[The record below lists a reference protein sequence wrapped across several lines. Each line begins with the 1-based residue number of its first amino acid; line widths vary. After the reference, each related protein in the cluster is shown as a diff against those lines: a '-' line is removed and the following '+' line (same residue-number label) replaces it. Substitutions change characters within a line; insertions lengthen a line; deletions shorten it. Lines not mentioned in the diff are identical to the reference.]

1 MTTHW
6 TEQGIEDFAFRIAAD
21 FIAQLED
28 MMEVVPMSKKELANK
43 LRVTKGRISQMF
55 NNPGNLSLETIVE
68 YSRALNMKVALV
80 AYDDNDPG
88 NDNGPINSDIF
99 RICWEKAGKPRDFWA
114 FQQGQD
120 QIIQQYT
127 TVPTFMAV
135 KRAVPKTDMWMEK
148 VGIIKPKVIQD
159 SVQTSHLPIAKNA

>member
-6 TEQGIEDFAFRIAAD
+6 TEQSIEDFAFRIAAD

-28 MMEVVPMSKKELANK
+28 MMEVTPMSKKELAHK
-43 LRVTKGRISQMF
+43 LGVTKGRISQIF

-68 YSRALNMKVALV
+68 YSKALNMKVAVV
-80 AYDDNDPG
+80 AYNDNDPG

-114 FQQGQD
+114 FQKISEKTSID
-120 QIIQQYT
+120 SISTQQYGT
-127 TVPTFMAV
+127 PSITAAANREIILPTESSG
-135 KRAVPKTDMWMEK
+135 KTDGAQSLGMVEAA
-148 VGIIKPKVIQD
+148 
-159 SVQTSHLPIAKNA
+159 SA